1 MLTCCLIGAS
11 RLPVDASLVA
21 SLCLSIALSAYVET
35 LRDGARQRGSEVAS
49 LAFVATSIF
58 VPALVPFAPLAL
70 YDAARGFDRES
81 PSPLLGRA
89 ALFMVALTAHL
100 CSGNLSAE
108 TIMLSAVLA
117 FAATLLSVR
126 TTQVEREHARNA
138 TVRDD
143 LQERT
148 LLLEGKPADSVDFST
163 GVEEAGS
170 HERTDAFATLT
181 DREFEVVR
189 LIAEGL
195 DNKEIAAT
203 AYMGEGTVRN
213 HISSI
218 LAKPGLRNRTQIA
231 IAYLKA

>member
-58 VPALVPFAPLAL
+58 VPALVPFAPPAL

-108 TIMLSAVLA
+108 TIMLSAVFA
-117 FAATLLSVR
+117 FTATLLSVR

-170 HERTDAFATLT
+170 HERADAFATLT

-218 LAKPGLRNRTQIA
+218 LAKLSLRNRTQIA
-231 IAYLKA
+231 IAHLKA

>member
-1 MLTCCLIGAS
+1 MLTCRLIGAS

-70 YDAARGFDRES
+70 YDAAQGFDRES

-148 LLLEGKPADSVDFST
+148 LLLEGKPADRVDFST

-218 LAKPGLRNRTQIA
+218 LAKLGLRNRTQIA

>member
-148 LLLEGKPADSVDFST
+148 LLLEGKPAGRVDFST

-218 LAKPGLRNRTQIA
+218 LAKLGLRNRTQIA